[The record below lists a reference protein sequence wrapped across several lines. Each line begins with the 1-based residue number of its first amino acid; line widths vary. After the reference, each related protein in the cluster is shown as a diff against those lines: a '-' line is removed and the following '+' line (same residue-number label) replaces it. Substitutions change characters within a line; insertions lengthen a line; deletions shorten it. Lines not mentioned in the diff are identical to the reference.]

1 MRINPADATYARGK
15 QIQFSIMLTNGLAG
29 PCQISRLPEGGLTVL
44 SLTRDNVA
52 ITPTLVRGTTVAG
65 FANLLRANLVPL
77 GSGATMSVPW
87 ASEGGSSPED
97 RAALRTSTMDDM
109 DQPMLAFWPI
119 GEPGRYE
126 LSLRYAPP
134 PLPAGPADACPASA
148 DPARATFTVTGG

>member
-1 MRINPADATYARGK
+1 MRIDPADATYARGK
-15 QIQFSIMLTNGLAG
+15 PIQFSIILTNGRAR

-44 SLTRDNVA
+44 SLTRDGVA

-65 FANLLRANLVPL
+65 FANLLLANLVPL
-77 GSGATMSVPW
+77 NSGASLSVPW
-87 ASEGGSSPED
+87 ASEGGSSPDD

-109 DQPMLAFWPI
+109 DQPMLAFWPT

-134 PLPAGPADACPASA
+134 PLPGGPTEVCPASGE
-148 DPARATFTVTGG
+148 PAHATFTVTGG